1 MIFKDFTFEG
11 QDFKLVTN
19 LNHPQKNKLIIKTLP
34 KDYPNAIL
42 SFTAEK
48 NAVKF
53 QSKYKDSLQKYL
65 FQIQSGPL
73 IKLKSLNSIESV
85 LIGMSIKF
93 DPINFNW
100 PIYNLTLVHYGWG
113 KAVFK
118 YYSSKSHQHNFRLF
132 YLKEL
137 GDLTLA
143 FKAAHSGN
151 LFYSFGLTYALSL
164 NSQIRLAYNN
174 KVGCYG
180 QLSTD
185 LNQSWQVSVN
195 LQKSAGI
202 SFQYLAG

>member
-11 QDFKLVTN
+11 QDFKLVAN
-19 LNHPQKNKLIIKTLP
+19 VNHPQKNKLIIKTLP
-34 KDYPNAIL
+34 KHFPNAIL
-42 SFTAEK
+42 SLTAEK
-48 NAVKF
+48 NVVKF
-53 QSKYKDSLQKYL
+53 QSKYKDSSQKYL

-85 LIGMSIKF
+85 LIGLSMKV
-93 DPINFNW
+93 DPINLNL
-100 PIYNLTLVHYGWG
+100 PIYNITLVHYGWG

-118 YYSSKSHQHNFRLF
+118 YYSTKSHQHNLRLF

-143 FKAAHSGN
+143 FKAAHSGT

-164 NSQIRLAYNN
+164 TTQMRLAYNN

-185 LNQSWQVSVN
+185 LNQNWQVSIN